1 MDFRLIK
8 EIYGK
13 AWCTDAV
20 SLYQHKQLLEASRQ
34 FVHSGEKM
42 NAFSVYTIKSE
53 KNTSGKGQA
62 YGKQKQQENI
72 GVYRL
77 DSVITKHGGMSH
89 YGTYEIAA
97 QMLANDKDE
106 TFAGHI
112 IHFESGGG
120 SVDAIAWIT
129 DAMSQCTKPIIGYV
143 EDYCC
148 SAALYIASY
157 CQYIYSAKAS
167 AIVGSV
173 GVMMEFEGYKANSES
188 SDGMRHIRAY
198 ASQSTD
204 KNAPYEVALNK
215 MNIELLQKEIL
226 NPLAEKFMADMK
238 ANRPNCKDEHLH
250 GATFTADKVVGV
262 YLDEIGDFNS
272 AIAKVFELSKINANI
287 ATQSATQ
294 SESKKQANTKKMDIN
309 ELQSAHADT
318 FAQAVAI
325 GAQKQGVEAV
335 KAFKDH
341 APKTTMSYLLD
352 GKGADAAFFASAIE
366 EIKATTWVDNA
377 VAGSA
382 AIVTPN
388 ASEKTDFTAAEEKA
402 AADAFVI
409 SQNAKK

>member
-42 NAFSVYTIKSE
+42 NAFSVLAASVKTD
-53 KNTSGKGQA
+53 GKGKPQ
-62 YGKQKQQENI
+62 QQENI

-89 YGTYEIAA
+89 YGTYEIATK
-97 QMLANDKDE
+97 MLANDKDE

-129 DAMSQCTKPIIGYV
+129 DAMSQCTKPIVGYI

-157 CQYIYSAKAS
+157 CQYVYSAKAS
-167 AIVGSV
+167 AKVGSV

-188 SDGMRHIRAY
+188 ADGMRHIRAY
-198 ASQSTD
+198 ASHSTD
-204 KNAPYEVALNK
+204 KNAPYEVALNE
-215 MNIELLQKEIL
+215 MNIELLQKEVL

-250 GATFTADKVVGV
+250 GATFTANKVVGV

-287 ATQSATQ
+287 ATQSANQ
-294 SESKKQANTKKMDIN
+294 SNSGKQANTKKMDIN

-341 APKTTMSYLLD
+341 APKTTMSYLCD
-352 GKGADAAFFASAIE
+352 DKGADAAFFAAAIE

-402 AADAFVI
+402 AADAFVR

>member
-42 NAFSVYTIKSE
+42 NAFSVLAASVKTD
-53 KNTSGKGQA
+53 GKGKPQ
-62 YGKQKQQENI
+62 QQENI

-129 DAMSQCTKPIIGYV
+129 DAMSQCTKPIVGYI

-157 CQYIYSAKAS
+157 CQYVYSAKAS

-188 SDGMRHIRAY
+188 ADGTRHIRAY

-204 KNAPYEVALNK
+204 KNAPYEVALNE
-215 MNIELLQKEIL
+215 MNIELLQKEVL

-287 ATQSATQ
+287 ATQSANQ
-294 SESKKQANTKKMDIN
+294 SNSKKQANTNKMDIN
-309 ELQSAHADT
+309 ELQSAHAET

-325 GAQKQGVEAV
+325 GAQKQGIEAV

-341 APKTTMSYLLD
+341 APKTTMSYLCD
-352 GKGADAAFFASAIE
+352 DKGADAAFFAAAIE

-402 AADAFVI
+402 AADAFVR

>member
-13 AWCTDAV
+13 AWCTDAI

-42 NAFSVYTIKSE
+42 NAFSILAAVKKTD
-53 KNTSGKGQA
+53 GKG
-62 YGKQKQQENI
+62 KQQATENI

-89 YGTYEIAA
+89 NGTYEIAA
-97 QMLANDKDE
+97 QMLANDRDE

-129 DAMSQCTKPIIGYV
+129 DAMSQCTKPIVGYI
-143 EDYCC
+143 EDYCG

-157 CQYIYSAKAS
+157 CHFVFSAKTS

-173 GVMMEFEGYKANSES
+173 GVMIEFEGYKANSES
-188 SDGMRHIRAY
+188 ADGTRHIRAY

-204 KNAPYEVALNK
+204 KNAPYEIALNE

-226 NPLAEKFMADMK
+226 NPLAEKFMSDMK

-250 GATFTADKVVGV
+250 GGTFTADKVVGV

-287 ATQSATQ
+287 ATKSAN
-294 SESKKQANTKKMDIN
+294 SKTNKMDIN
-309 ELQSAHADT
+309 ELQSAHAET
-318 FAQAVAI
+318 FEQAAAI
-325 GAQKQGVEAV
+325 GAQKAGVDAV
-335 KAFKDH
+335 KAFKDY

-366 EIKATTWVDNA
+366 EIKSTTWLDNA

-388 ASEKTDFTAAEEKA
+388 ASEKIEFTAADEKA
-402 AADAFVI
+402 AADALVKRI
-409 SQNAKK
+409 NAKNQ